1 VDWFV
6 STILNKLDAKGRVSV
21 PAEFRKVLAGQ
32 GTEGLYCIK
41 SISREKSLTGFGNTL
56 LTDLSAQM
64 KPVNPLLNKN
74 YAAQAHGMFGQV
86 RHLTIDDEGRVRLPD
101 DLIAHCGIT
110 ERVAFVGLNAIF
122 EIWNPETLEATAAA
136 RVATVEA
143 AYDASGDA
151 T

>member
-1 VDWFV
+1 MDWFL
-6 STILNKLDAKGRVSV
+6 STIQNKLDAKGRVSV

-56 LTDLSAQM
+56 LTDLSQQM
-64 KPVNPLLNKN
+64 KPANPLLDRN
-74 YAAQAHGMFGQV
+74 YAAQAHGMFGQI
-86 RHLTIDDEGRVRLPD
+86 RHLAIDDEGRVRLPD

-110 ERVAFVGLNAIF
+110 DRVAFVGLNAIF

-136 RVATVEA
+136 RVAVVEEI
-143 AYDASGDA
+143 YNASGE
-151 T
+151 TP

>member
-1 VDWFV
+1 MDWFL

-56 LTDLSAQM
+56 LTDLSQQM
-64 KPVNPLLNKN
+64 KPANPLLDRN
-74 YAAQAHGMFGQV
+74 YAAQAHGMFGQI
-86 RHLTIDDEGRVRLPD
+86 RHLAIDDEGRVRLPD

-122 EIWNPETLEATAAA
+122 EIWNPETLEAAAAA
-136 RVATVEA
+136 RVAVVENI
-143 AYDASGDA
+143 YNASGDA
-151 T
+151 S

>member
-1 VDWFV
+1 MDWFL

-56 LTDLSAQM
+56 LTDLSQQM
-64 KPVNPLLNKN
+64 KPANPLLDRN
-74 YAAQAHGMFGQV
+74 YAAQAHGMFGQI
-86 RHLTIDDEGRVRLPD
+86 RHLAIDDEGRVRLPD

-122 EIWNPETLEATAAA
+122 EIWNPETLEATTAA
-136 RVATVEA
+136 RVAVVENI
-143 AYDASGDA
+143 YNASGDA
-151 T
+151 S